1 MPGLLPESLWIAV
14 TGAGLIGRRRIEHML
29 AEPRTNPAAISA
41 PSDALPSPLSREM
54 TSGENHSF
62 PWRTR
67 ACRRI
72 GGTAD
77 TLAIPRPMVTASAR
91 SSRTTELERRY
102 R

>member
-29 AEPRTNPAAISA
+29 AEPRTNLAISV